1 VYYINRYE
9 RAKAKYINAQDTY
22 KAAVD
27 RKSELF
33 QRTQPQA
40 ISIKADKITG
50 GGVSNPLEDYM
61 IAKDKLRLDDR
72 IREAWDLL
80 RERERILQT
89 AERDLRQSV
98 ALYDRIYTARYL
110 DAHSVE
116 SIARHLHY
124 SERQIYRIIETINK
138 KMAQNVTKPGI

>member
-1 VYYINRYE
+1 MYYINRYE
-9 RAKAKYINAQDTY
+9 RAKAKYITAQDTY

-50 GGVSNPLEDYM
+50 GGISNPLEDYM

-116 SIARHLHY
+116 SIASHLHY
-124 SERQIYRIIETINK
+124 SKRQVYRILDTISA
-138 KMAQNVTKPGI
+138 KMAQNVTKAML